1 MQADL
6 VLYNGDIHTM
16 DRRHPR
22 ATAVAIYKDRFVA
35 LGSDDAMRSLLMGDG
50 YAVNLGGRT
59 VTPGFID
66 AHIHFLSYGLSLR
79 EIDLVNTSTLAAAQE
94 RVRARSAETPPG
106 QWLIGRG
113 WDQSVWGDGAFPHKA
128 DLDAVTTLHP
138 VFLRRKCG
146 HVGWANSAALAL
158 AGITAQTPDPDGG
171 EIERDDR
178 GEPTG
183 ILKENALGLMFK
195 LLAEPTPEE
204 AMDAVRVAMQ
214 NVHRMG
220 IVGVH
225 NLEGAAALRAM
236 QQLRHTGELKLRV
249 MAQIP
254 EADLDAAIQLGLQ
267 SGLGDE
273 FLRIGAVKVFSD
285 GALGARTAWM
295 IEPYEG
301 EAGNYGI
308 AVADAEHMKAVV
320 DKAIRAGFA
329 VFTHAI
335 GDMANRVVLD
345 AIESSRRAGN
355 GLNLRHRIEHA
366 QVLHPD
372 DLDRFAALGVIPSMQ
387 PIHCTQ
393 DMLVADK
400 HWGARSRYAYAWRTL
415 WDSGATLAFGSDAPV
430 ETPDVLQG
438 IHAAVTR
445 VRADGTPGGNGW
457 IPEERIAVHEAVRA
471 YTAGAAYA
479 GGEENLK
486 GTITPGKLAD
496 LVVLSQDIFSI
507 NPMAILETDVVATVF
522 GGRFVHDT
530 AGFARESATGI

>member
-1 MQADL
+1 MHADL

-22 ATAVAIYKDRFVA
+22 ATAVAIAGDRFLA
-35 LGSDDAMRSLLMGDG
+35 LGNDDAMRSLLTSEGRAID
-50 YAVNLGGRT
+50 LGGRT

-79 EIDLVNTSTLAAAQE
+79 EIDLVNTPTLASAQD
-94 RVRARSAETPPG
+94 RVRDRAAETPAG
-106 QWLIGRG
+106 QWLVGRG
-113 WDQSVWGDGAFPHKA
+113 WDQSVWADGGFPHKT
-128 DLDAVTTLHP
+128 DLDAITTAHP

-146 HVGWANSAALAL
+146 HVGWANSTALAL
-158 AGITAQTPDPDGG
+158 AGVTAQTPNPDGG
-171 EIERDDR
+171 EIERDEQ

-183 ILKENALGLMFK
+183 ILKENAMGLMFK
-195 LLAEPTPEE
+195 FLADPSPEE
-204 AMDAVRVAMQ
+204 AVDAVRAAMQ

-236 QQLRHTGELKLRV
+236 QHMRQTGELKLRV

-267 SGLGDE
+267 CGMGDE
-273 FLRIGAVKVFSD
+273 ILRIGAVKVFSD

-295 IEPYEG
+295 IEPYQG
-301 EAGNYGI
+301 EPNNYGI
-308 AVADAEHMKAVV
+308 AVADADHMRAVV
-320 DKAIRAGFA
+320 EKAARAGFP

-345 AIESSRRAGN
+345 AIEAGRRAGI

-372 DLDRFAALGVIPSMQ
+372 DLDRFAGLGVIASMQ

-393 DMLVADK
+393 DMLLADK
-400 HWGARSRYAYAWRTL
+400 NWGMRSRYAYAWRTL
-415 WDSGATLAFGSDAPV
+415 WDSGAILAFGSDAPV
-430 ETPDVLQG
+430 ETPDVIQG

-445 VRADGTPGGNGW
+445 TRADGTPGGDGW
-457 IPEERIAVHEAVRA
+457 IPEERIAVHEAVWA

-479 GGEENLK
+479 GNEEKIK
-486 GTITPGKLAD
+486 GTVTPGKLAD

-507 NPMAILETDVVATVF
+507 NPAAILETDIVATVF
-522 GGRFVHDT
+522 GGDIVHN
-530 AGFARESATGI
+530 AGLT

>member
-22 ATAVAIYKDRFVA
+22 ATAVAIAGDRFVA
-35 LGSDDAMRSLLMGDG
+35 LGGDDAMRGLLKEDG
-50 YAVNLGGRT
+50 RAVDLGGRT

-79 EIDLVNTSTLAAAQE
+79 EIDLVNTPTLASAQD
-94 RVRARSAETPPG
+94 RVRARAAETPAG
-106 QWLIGRG
+106 QWLMGRG
-113 WDQSVWGDGAFPHKA
+113 WDQSVWTDGDFPHRT
-128 DLDAVTTLHP
+128 DLDAITSEHP

-146 HVGWANSAALAL
+146 HVGWANSTALAL

-171 EIERDDR
+171 EIERDEQ

-183 ILKENALGLMFK
+183 ILKENAQELMFK
-195 LLAEPTPEE
+195 LLADPSNDE
-204 AMDAVRVAMQ
+204 AADAVRAAMQ

-236 QQLRHTGELKLRV
+236 QHLRQTGELKLRV
-249 MAQIP
+249 MAQVP

-267 SGLGDE
+267 YDLGDE
-273 FLRIGAVKVFSD
+273 ILRIGAVKVFSD

-295 IEPYEG
+295 VDPYEG
-301 EAGNYGI
+301 EPDNYGI
-308 AVADAEHMKAVV
+308 AVADAEHMRAVV
-320 DKAIRAGFA
+320 DKAVRAGFP

-345 AIESSRRAGN
+345 AIEASRRAGI

-372 DLDRFAALGVIPSMQ
+372 DLDRFAALGVIASMQ

-393 DMLVADK
+393 DMLLADK
-400 HWGARSRYAYAWRTL
+400 KLGRAQPLCAYAWRTL
-415 WDSGATLAFGSDAPV
+415 WDSGAIPAFGSDAPV
-430 ETPDVLQG
+430 ETPDVIQG

-445 VRADGTPGGNGW
+445 TRRRHPGGDGLD
-457 IPEERIAVHEAVRA
+457 PRRA
-471 YTAGAAYA
+471 YRRPRSGVGVH
-479 GGEENLK
+479 GGCSLRRRRETIK
-486 GTITPGKLAD
+486 GIDTPGKLAD

-507 NPMAILETDVVATVF
+507 NPAAILETDIVATVF
-522 GGRFVHDT
+522 GGEFVHDT
-530 AGFARESATGI
+530 GLV